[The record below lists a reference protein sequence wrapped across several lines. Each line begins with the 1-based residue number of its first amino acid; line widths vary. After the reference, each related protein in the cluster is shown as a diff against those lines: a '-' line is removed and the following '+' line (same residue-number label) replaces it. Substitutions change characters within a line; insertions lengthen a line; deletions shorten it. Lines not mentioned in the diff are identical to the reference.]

1 MMKHTIVL
9 LMSVGIACALTAA
22 DPNAFPPAGGVDP
35 LNAVVKI
42 NTRSYVPNYFIPWAD
57 RGQDGSSGSGVV
69 ISGNRILTNAHNLV
83 YATYITVAKQSSDDI
98 YEATVKAI
106 DHDCDLALLEVKD
119 KSFFNDIRPFEIGET
134 PPTQTQVSVAGFP
147 IGGDG
152 LSITQGIISRIEIH
166 PYVHSWY
173 YLLAAQ
179 LDAAINPGNSGGPVV
194 CRGRVV
200 GIAFQGNDNGE
211 GLGYMIPT
219 EIIRHFLKDIE
230 DGKADGFGLIGFR
243 YGSLDN
249 EDARD
254 FLKMKKGQTG
264 VRVVYVN
271 AINRELLHLDDV
283 LMAVDGVKV
292 ANNGNIRLKSGEARS
307 FVTLVHQKQIGETV
321 KFTILRQGKEIM
333 VELPVRKIEYQC
345 HRYLYDKLPD
355 YYIAGGFVF
364 TTLSYSFLDEWG
376 KRTPPE
382 ELSRR
387 MFQEKKHPDEEVIV
401 LSTVLADRLNQGYQG
416 FRSEILTKVNGK
428 PVRNLR
434 ELISM
439 IENCQDDFITFCFG
453 DQDTPATLNRKK
465 MLQQTPQI
473 LKRYR
478 VPADRSKSLQ

>member
-1 MMKHTIVL
+1 MKKRLCLLLASLLVGVL
-9 LMSVGIACALTAA
+9 FAA
-22 DPNAFPPAGGVDP
+22 DTNTFPPVGGLDP

-42 NTRSYVPNYFIPWAD
+42 DTRSYVPNYFIPWLD
-57 RGQDGSSGSGVV
+57 RGQDASSGSGVV
-69 ISGNRILTNAHNLV
+69 IRGNQILTNAHNLV
-83 YATYITVAKQSSDDI
+83 YATYITISKQSSDQI

-119 KSFFNDIRPFEIGET
+119 ASFYSDIIPFDIGET
-134 PPTQTQVSVAGFP
+134 PPPQTQVSVAGFP
-147 IGGDG
+147 MGGDG
-152 LSITQGIISRIEIH
+152 LSITQGIISRIEVH
-166 PYVHSWY
+166 PYVHSWN

-194 CRGRVV
+194 SRGRIV

-230 DGKADGFGLIGFR
+230 DGKVDGFGLIGFR
-243 YGSLDN
+243 YASLEN

-271 AINRELLHLDDV
+271 KINQQLLHLDDV
-283 LMAVDGVKV
+283 LLAVDGVKI
-292 ANNGNIRLKSGEARS
+292 ANNGNIRRETGDARS

-321 KFTILRQGKEIM
+321 KLSILRDGNEIT

-355 YYIAGGFVF
+355 YYITGGFVF
-364 TTLSYSFLDEWG
+364 TSLSYSFLDEWG

-382 ELSRR
+382 ELSRK
-387 MFQEKKHPDEEVIV
+387 MFQEKDTDEQEVIV
-401 LSTVLADRLNQGYQG
+401 LSTVLADRLNLGYQG

-428 PVRNLR
+428 PVRNLK

-439 IENCQDDFITFCFG
+439 VENSQDEFITFCFG
-453 DQDTPATLNRKK
+453 ELNTPVTLNRKK
-465 MLQQTPQI
+465 MLEQTPVI
-473 LKRYR
+473 LKNYR
-478 VPADRSKSLQ
+478 VPADRSKSLR